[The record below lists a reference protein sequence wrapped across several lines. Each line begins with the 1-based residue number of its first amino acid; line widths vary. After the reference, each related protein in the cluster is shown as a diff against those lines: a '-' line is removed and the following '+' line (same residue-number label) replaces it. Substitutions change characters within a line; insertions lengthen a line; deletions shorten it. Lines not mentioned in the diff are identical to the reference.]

1 MLLIKAFFF
10 SGHFSKLTCLSSLP
24 ALGLLIIT
32 LSYSPEESYDFDCF
46 PPNSLPQLVSLTLKT
61 NNQIVCST
69 FAAACPN
76 LTNFEFST
84 FSQIGISV
92 SNYLTPFIQMCP
104 NLEELKIN
112 AKTTIPGEADSILFK
127 VRNQLTKIKYLGWT
141 QKGLSRVM
149 TKEILLKTPTLCW
162 VLSENV
168 LFMRKN
174 TSAEEISSAFQD
186 LGPRL
191 LSKIQIV

>member
-1 MLLIKAFFF
+1 
-10 SGHFSKLTCLSSLP
+10 
-24 ALGLLIIT
+24 
-32 LSYSPEESYDFDCF
+32 
-46 PPNSLPQLVSLTLKT
+46 
-61 NNQIVCST
+61 
-69 FAAACPN
+69 
-76 LTNFEFST
+76 
-84 FSQIGISV
+84 
-92 SNYLTPFIQMCP
+92 MCP